1 MSRIKYPDKQ
11 KIRNQIDIILDKSEL
26 FNDSKD
32 KTIHTSDK
40 IVELKP
46 VRQGIPVTKIIPVVV
61 AVAAAVIFITTVNN
75 YSSVRKD
82 SYKRSQNPL
91 ATGSADG
98 PDGVYVKDND
108 STDAEIPQDS
118 YQILYG
124 NIESADIS
132 NIRRRFSSGASQIDG
147 LTYQNRTDTLSIG
160 EGTTLM
166 CNVPVEMY
174 YNNTRLYSV
183 EERIYKAISDS
194 LESYIASGKSDI
206 YVTVTYTIDKDG
218 MLTVQI
224 NQMPYDKLELDINTK

>member
-61 AVAAAVIFITTVNN
+61 AVAAVVIFITTVNN

-82 SYKRSQNPL
+82 SYRRSQNPL

-108 STDAEIPQDS
+108 STDAEISQDS

-132 NIRRRFSSGASQIDG
+132 NIRGRFSSGAS
-147 LTYQNRTDTLSIG
+147 QNRTDTLSIG

-206 YVTVTYTIDKDG
+206 YVTVTYTINKDG

>member
-61 AVAAAVIFITTVNN
+61 AVAAVVIFITTVNN

-82 SYKRSQNPL
+82 SYRRSQNPL

-108 STDAEIPQDS
+108 STDAEISQDS

-132 NIRRRFSSGASQIDG
+132 NIRGRFSSGASQIDG
-147 LTYQNRTDTLSIG
+147 LTYQNRADTLSIG

-206 YVTVTYTIDKDG
+206 YVTVTYTINKDG

>member
-82 SYKRSQNPL
+82 SY
-91 ATGSADG
+91 
-98 PDGVYVKDND
+98 
-108 STDAEIPQDS
+108 
-118 YQILYG
+118 
-124 NIESADIS
+124 
-132 NIRRRFSSGASQIDG
+132 
-147 LTYQNRTDTLSIG
+147 
-160 EGTTLM
+160 
-166 CNVPVEMY
+166 
-174 YNNTRLYSV
+174 
-183 EERIYKAISDS
+183 
-194 LESYIASGKSDI
+194 
-206 YVTVTYTIDKDG
+206 
-218 MLTVQI
+218 
-224 NQMPYDKLELDINTK
+224 

>member
-75 YSSVRKD
+75 Y
-82 SYKRSQNPL
+82 
-91 ATGSADG
+91 
-98 PDGVYVKDND
+98 
-108 STDAEIPQDS
+108 EISQDS